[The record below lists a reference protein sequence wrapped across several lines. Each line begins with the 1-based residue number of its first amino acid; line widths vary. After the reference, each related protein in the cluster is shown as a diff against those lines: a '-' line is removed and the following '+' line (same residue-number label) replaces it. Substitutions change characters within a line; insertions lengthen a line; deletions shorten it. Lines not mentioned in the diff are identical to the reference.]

1 MQGVR
6 RRLHRDCQAPC
17 PGRVTGTGA
26 ATKGIIHGCREA
38 GGGKKARAEEERRRV
53 LKTELRHKPHA
64 VLKDV
69 TVIEIWHDGQ
79 FIGTIAGADGSGVR
93 IIPKPPMTAKPV

>member
-1 MQGVR
+1 M
-6 RRLHRDCQAPC
+6 
-17 PGRVTGTGA
+17 
-26 ATKGIIHGCREA
+26 
-38 GGGKKARAEEERRRV
+38 
-53 LKTELRHKPHA
+53 KTELRHKPHA

-93 IIPKPPMTAKPV
+93 IITKHPMTAKPVSDDGSGVNVMEVAIRAPG